1 MIEEVN
7 IEHKKGKIKME
18 NNQLIAHLFNNTKYE
33 IEEQDLG
40 YGFQVAA
47 WCESFGKSWSICFQ
61 DGDMNGNGGI
71 NWRNDGANVGVYE
84 LLEILEEREEFKHL
98 IDDECNSRYRH
109 SDLNDFIDEFIL
121 EICKKE
127 KIKNLFNAY

>member
-1 MIEEVN
+1 
-7 IEHKKGKIKME
+7 
-18 NNQLIAHLFNNTKYE
+18 
-33 IEEQDLG
+33 
-40 YGFQVAA
+40 
-47 WCESFGKSWSICFQ
+47 
-61 DGDMNGNGGI
+61 MNGNGGI

-127 KIKNLFNAY
+127 KIKNLFNAYYASNEESDGE